1 MTIPTFETE
10 RLILRPF
17 TAEDVEPL
25 HGIMNQEG
33 ILQYFPGPGNP
44 PIEKVEKFVAHQV
57 KQWDEIGYAWWA
69 VELKETRRLLG
80 WNGLQY
86 LPETGETEI
95 GFLTDSGYWGLGLTT
110 EAGRI
115 GVLFAFETVG
125 IDELIALAHP
135 ENRASQRVI
144 EKFGLR
150 FVEETE
156 YFGMAVRRFTLGAEV
171 YAEAA
176 AADSPG

>member
-10 RLILRPF
+10 RLTLRPF
-17 TAEDVEPL
+17 AAEDAPAL
-25 HGIMNQEG
+25 HAIMNQEG
-33 ILQYFPGPGNP
+33 ILQYFPGPGSP
-44 PIEKVEKFVAHQV
+44 PIEKVEKFVSHQLA
-57 KQWDEIGYAWWA
+57 QWGEVGYAWWA
-69 VELKETRRLLG
+69 VESKETGRLLG

-95 GFLTDSGYWGLGLTT
+95 GFLLDKTHWGLGLTT

-115 GVLFAFETVG
+115 GVRFAFETVG

-135 ENRASQRVI
+135 ENGASQRVI
-144 EKFGLR
+144 EKLGLR

-156 YFGMAVRRFTLGAEV
+156 YFGMAVRKFALNASD
-171 YAEAA
+171 Y
-176 AADSPG
+176 PGVGVSR